1 MCFLT
6 AANPKL
12 QKQLDES
19 GEKFIKGGGGRSTGF
34 GFFKGSTGRVIGETT
49 NTNSIS
55 RALDRQNQSRES
67 STSLAEQFPKLVR
80 GNKKIIGKGMS
91 RSINDLKIRL

>member
-34 GFFKGSTGRVIGETT
+34 GFFKGSTGRVIGKTT

-67 STSLAEQFPKLVR
+67 SKMVR
-80 GNKKIIGKGMS
+80 GNKKRIGKGIS
-91 RSINDLKIRL
+91 RSINDLKIPL

>member
-34 GFFKGSTGRVIGETT
+34 GFFKGSTGQVIGETT

-67 STSLAEQFPKLVR
+67 SEMIR
-80 GNKKIIGKGMS
+80 RNKRKISKPLN
-91 RSINDLKIRL
+91 RSINDLKIPL

>member
-67 STSLAEQFPKLVR
+67 SKMVR
-80 GNKKIIGKGMS
+80 RNKRKISKGLS
-91 RSINDLKIRL
+91 RSINDLKIPL

>member
-1 MCFLT
+1 MCLLT

-67 STSLAEQFPKLVR
+67 SKMVR
-80 GNKKIIGKGMS
+80 SNKRKISKGLS
-91 RSINDLKIRL
+91 RSINDLKIPL